1 MFGKPLSDTPMTAH
15 TRMGAA
21 AGGTMA
27 ARQPLAWRMESRGLV
42 RIEPAHR
49 RVRAYL
55 GGQAV
60 VDTIDP
66 LYVWEGPHY
75 PQWYVPLADVADGAL
90 VPTATET
97 RSPSR
102 GTATHYTVQGG
113 GREAVD
119 AAWRYA
125 DSPIE
130 ALRDRVRFDWGAM
143 DAWFEEDE
151 EVFVHPRS
159 PTARIAIL
167 PSSRHVVVEVDG
179 RVVADTTHPTFLHE
193 TGLPMRTYLP
203 KLDVR
208 MDLLVPTAT
217 SSMCPYKGTAEYWT
231 LRLPGDGGPSAV
243 GEHADIAWSYAS
255 PLRES
260 QPIAGL
266 VAFYDTRVD
275 LTIDGIP
282 QPRPAR

>member
-1 MFGKPLSDTPMTAH
+1 MS
-15 TRMGAA
+15 
-21 AGGTMA
+21 
-27 ARQPLAWRMESRGLV
+27 ESRGLV
-42 RIEPAHR
+42 RTEPTNR

-55 GGQAV
+55 GGESV
-60 VDTIDP
+60 VDTVDA

-75 PQWYVPLADVADGAL
+75 PQWYVPLADVSADVL
-90 VPTATET
+90 VPTGTET

-102 GTATHYTVQGG
+102 GTATHYTIKAGG
-113 GREAVD
+113 KEAVE

-130 ALRDRVRFDWGAM
+130 ELRDRVRFDWAAM

-159 PTARIAIL
+159 PQARIAIL
-167 PSSRHVVVEVDG
+167 PSSRHVVVSVDG
-179 RVVADTTHPTFLHE
+179 VVVADSVHPTFLHE
-193 TGLPMRTYLP
+193 TGLPVRTYLP
-203 KLDVR
+203 KVDVR
-208 MDLLVPTAT
+208 MDLLTPTDSETA
-217 SSMCPYKGTAEYWT
+217 CPYKGFAEYWT
-231 LRLPGDGGPSAV
+231 LRLPEG
-243 GEHADIAWSYAS
+243 GEHPDIVWSYRT

-260 QPIAGL
+260 QQIAGL

-275 LTIDGIP
+275 VTIDGVP

>member
-1 MFGKPLSDTPMTAH
+1 MS
-15 TRMGAA
+15 
-21 AGGTMA
+21 
-27 ARQPLAWRMESRGLV
+27 ESRGLV
-42 RIEPAHR
+42 RTEPAQR

-55 GGQAV
+55 GGEAV
-60 VDTIDP
+60 VDTVDA

-75 PQWYVPLADVADGAL
+75 PQWYVPLVDVATGAF
-90 VPTATET
+90 VPTGTET

-102 GTATHYTVQGG
+102 GTATHYTIKAG

-130 ALRDRVRFDWGAM
+130 ELRDRVRIDWAAM

-159 PTARIAIL
+159 PHARIAIL
-167 PSSRHVVVEVDG
+167 PSSRHVVVSVDG
-179 RVVADTTHPTFLHE
+179 VVVADSTHPTFLHE
-193 TGLPMRTYLP
+193 TGLPVRTYLP
-203 KLDVR
+203 KVDVR
-208 MDLLVPTAT
+208 MDLLTPTESQT
-217 SSMCPYKGTAEYWT
+217 VCPYKGFAAYWT
-231 LRLPGDGGPSAV
+231 LRLPDGG
-243 GEHADIAWSYAS
+243 EHPDIVWSYRT

-266 VAFYDTRVD
+266 LAFYDTRVD
-275 LTIDGIP
+275 VTIDGVP

>member
-1 MFGKPLSDTPMTAH
+1 MT
-15 TRMGAA
+15 
-21 AGGTMA
+21 
-27 ARQPLAWRMESRGLV
+27 ESRGLV
-42 RIEPAHR
+42 RTEPANR

-55 GGQAV
+55 GGAIV

-75 PQWYVPLADVADGAL
+75 PQWYVPLADVSADVL
-90 VPTATET
+90 VPTGTET

-102 GTATHYTVQGG
+102 GTATHYTIKAGG
-113 GREAVD
+113 KEAVE

-125 DSPIE
+125 DSPME
-130 ALRDRVRFDWGAM
+130 ELRDRVRFDWAAM

-159 PTARIAIL
+159 PHARIAIL
-167 PSSRHVVVEVDG
+167 PSSRHVVVSVDG
-179 RVVADTTHPTFLHE
+179 VVVADSVHPSFLHE
-193 TGLPMRTYLP
+193 TGLPVRTYLP
-203 KLDVR
+203 KVDVR
-208 MDLLVPTAT
+208 MDLLTPTDSQTA
-217 SSMCPYKGTAEYWT
+217 CPYKGFAEYWT
-231 LRLPGDGGPSAV
+231 LRLPEG
-243 GEHADIAWSYAS
+243 GEHPDIVWSYRT

-260 QPIAGL
+260 QQIAGL

-275 LTIDGIP
+275 VTIDGVP

>member
-1 MFGKPLSDTPMTAH
+1 MTEH
-15 TRMGAA
+15 
-21 AGGTMA
+21 
-27 ARQPLAWRMESRGLV
+27 RGLV
-42 RIEPAHR
+42 RTEPAHR

-55 GGQAV
+55 GGHLV

-75 PQWYVPLADVADGAL
+75 PQYYVPLTDVVDGVL

-102 GTATHYTVQGG
+102 GTASHFTVRAG

-125 DSPIE
+125 DSPLDE
-130 ALRDRVRFDWGAM
+130 LRDRVRFDWAAM

-159 PTARIAIL
+159 PTTRIAIL
-167 PSSRHVVVEVDG
+167 PSSRHVVVELDG
-179 RVVADTTHPTFLHE
+179 VVVADTTHPTFLHE

-208 MDLLVPTAT
+208 MDLLVATDT
-217 SSMCPYKGTAEYWT
+217 SSMCPYKGTASYW
-231 LRLPGDGGPSAV
+231 SAV
-243 GEHADIAWSYAS
+243 FSGDAAGHADVAWSYPA

-260 QPIAGL
+260 APIAGL
-266 VAFYDTRVD
+266 VAFDDRLVD
-275 LTIDGIP
+275 VTVDGVRRL
-282 QPRPAR
+282 RPSR